1 MAARHTPPLRLVRNA
16 DGSLEA
22 FPISPTTSQS
32 GPPVRHVTL
41 PAAARDAFAELEAE
55 IGQMRRTF
63 SASFTTPDRAAEIP
77 DACLRIVAQ
86 AMAVWRGVR

>member
-1 MAARHTPPLRLVRNA
+1 
-16 DGSLEA
+16 
-22 FPISPTTSQS
+22 
-32 GPPVRHVTL
+32 
-41 PAAARDAFAELEAE
+41 
-55 IGQMRRTF
+55 MRRTF